1 MTNQTLNP
9 SEQDLVVL
17 NRNDVSDANYSI
29 TIASDRPDY
38 PVFKS
43 STGIFHTYSEN
54 NSKWV
59 ECKSI
64 NDKTSGLKAVAVETI
79 KVKGFED
86 LIDGKAAL
94 AAALAGE
101 KVQISLEPWDEIR
114 WTDFIPDTDDTSTKL
129 FFTGFYDERKVFFRI
144 KPKTITINGIE
155 VPAPFSH
162 RPEVGQVIFYLDDSE
177 PQGFTSEKYSGLHD
191 ADFNYGWWVSEEKI
205 KMVVDALRKVFE
217 VQHD

>member
-29 TIASDRPDY
+29 TVASDRPDH

-101 KVQISLEPWDEIR
+101 EVQISLEPWDEIR

-144 KPKTITINGIE
+144 KPKAITINGIE
-155 VPAPFSH
+155 VPAPFFH
-162 RPEVGQVIFYLDDSE
+162 RPEVGQIILYLDDSE
-177 PQGFTSEKYSGLHD
+177 PQGFTGEKFSGLHD
-191 ADFNYGWWVSEEKI
+191 ADFNFGWWDSEEKI

-217 VQHD
+217 VQS